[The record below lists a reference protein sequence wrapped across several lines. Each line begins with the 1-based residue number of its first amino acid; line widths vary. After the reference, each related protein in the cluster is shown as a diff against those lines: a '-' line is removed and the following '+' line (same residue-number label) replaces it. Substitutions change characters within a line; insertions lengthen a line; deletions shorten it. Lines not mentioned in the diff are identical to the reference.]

1 MQAVI
6 RPISGIS
13 LEQSR
18 MASPVHIR
26 CASEENAEPAD
37 GERATAETAIAKVS
51 ASWRVVER
59 VILRVPCR
67 LRFPFLGGAVGG
79 LNAALDD

>member
-1 MQAVI
+1 MHAVT

-13 LEQSR
+13 LAQSR

-37 GERATAETAIAKVS
+37 GERATAAMAMAKVS
-51 ASWRVVER
+51 ASWRVVES

-67 LRFPFLGGAVGG
+67 LLFRFLG
-79 LNAALDD
+79 ALLAD